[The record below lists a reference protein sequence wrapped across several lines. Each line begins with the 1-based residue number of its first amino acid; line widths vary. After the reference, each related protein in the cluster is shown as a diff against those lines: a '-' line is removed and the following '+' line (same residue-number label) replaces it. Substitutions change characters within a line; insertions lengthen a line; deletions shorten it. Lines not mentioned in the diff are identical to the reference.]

1 MIRPFKKYLI
11 GFLIGI
17 LITGASSILITEHI
31 RRSRLRSQIMYQKKS
46 DPIKPTAE
54 DLKIP
59 DHPTYSAGMPS
70 PDERP
75 DLYLKCEG
83 PRYTGK
89 VSEAS
94 KSRVIKFD

>member
-1 MIRPFKKYLI
+1 MI

-17 LITGASSILITEHI
+17 GLSVSATCLFLVLQSIDQSKHNTMVQY
-31 RRSRLRSQIMYQKKS
+31 RKRSEPLA
-46 DPIKPTAE
+46 PTAE
-54 DLKIP
+54 QLKIP